1 MSQNSKALPLLV
13 SVGGIACL
21 TAAGVAWVRWPNAER
36 TALARYSAAACVSP
50 TQASDTRFWNANVQ
64 LRSDKSVRVLATG
77 EMRTVFE
84 LHFSDEDYRR
94 QVTTFW
100 DYSYPS
106 DARISRSTNTL
117 WLVVAGGLGFDGLLS
132 RWAGLSNRARL
143 YEYDLGTRTIAH
155 EFDVQVEAFPAWCPA
170 STVRDLPMRM

>member
-1 MSQNSKALPLLV
+1 MSQSSKALPRLAF
-13 SVGGIACL
+13 VGGIACL
-21 TAAGVAWVRWPNAER
+21 TAAGVTWARWPTAGR

-50 TQASDTRFWNANVQ
+50 TRASDKRFWNSNIP
-64 LRSDKSVRVLATG
+64 LGSDKSVRVLATG
-77 EMRTVFE
+77 EMRTMFE

-94 QVTTFW
+94 QATTFW

-117 WLVVAGGLGFDGLLS
+117 WLVVAGGLGFSGLLA
-132 RWAGLSNRARL
+132 RWSGLSDRARL

-155 EFDVQVEAFPAWCPA
+155 EFDLQLEAFPAWCPA
-170 STVRDLPMRM
+170 STVRDLPTRM